1 MSIMSEFEDY
11 KGRLNDAIANIMQTT
26 VSDEVRKEI
35 KTQADAI
42 VYSYGTDGYRRY
54 SLGDSENYHD
64 TYYQNGDTH
73 TLEVEASHT
82 FQGAKWGNYLSTVVE
97 QGWGNWHQ
105 PGPRPYMETTERN
118 MQEKVGGIVA
128 AALESRGF

>member
-11 KGRLNDAIANIMQTT
+11 KWRLNDAIANIMQTT

-64 TYYQNGDTH
+64 TCYQNGDTH

>member
-11 KGRLNDAIANIMQTT
+11 KGRLNAAIANIMQTT

>member
-35 KTQADAI
+35 KVQAESL
-42 VYSYGTDGYRRY
+42 VYSYGTDGLRRY
-54 SLGDSENYHD
+54 SLEDPANYHD
-64 TYYQNGDTH
+64 NYSQSGNTH

-82 FQGAKWGNYLSTVVE
+82 FQGAPWGNYLSTVVE
-97 QGWGNWHQ
+97 QGWSNWNQ
-105 PGPRPYMETTERN
+105 PGPRPYMKTAERN

-128 AALESRGF
+128 AALNSKGL

>member
-105 PGPRPYMETTERN
+105 PGPRPYMETTGRN

>member
-26 VSDEVRKEI
+26 VSDAVREEI
-35 KTQADAI
+35 KTQADSI
-42 VYSYGTDGYRRY
+42 VYSYGNDGYRRY
-54 SLGDSENYHD
+54 SLSDPKTYHD
-64 TYYQNGDTH
+64 YYHQNGDTH
-73 TLEVEASHT
+73 TLEVEARHT
-82 FQGAKWGNYLSTVVE
+82 FQGAPWGNYLSTVVE
-97 QGWGNWHQ
+97 QGWSNWNQ

-128 AALESRGF
+128 AALNSKGL

>member
-42 VYSYGTDGYRRY
+42 VYSYGTDGY
-54 SLGDSENYHD
+54 
-64 TYYQNGDTH
+64 
-73 TLEVEASHT
+73 
-82 FQGAKWGNYLSTVVE
+82 
-97 QGWGNWHQ
+97 
-105 PGPRPYMETTERN
+105 
-118 MQEKVGGIVA
+118 
-128 AALESRGF
+128 

>member
-11 KGRLNDAIANIMQTT
+11 KGRLNAAIADVMKST

-35 KTQADAI
+35 ETQANVL
-42 VYSYGTDGYRRY
+42 VYSNATSNYRG
-54 SLGDSENYHD
+54 SLRDPDNYRD
-64 TYYQNGDTH
+64 TYYRNGDTH

-82 FQGAKWGNYLSTVVE
+82 FQGAPWGNYLSTVVE
-97 QGWGNWHQ
+97 QGWGNWRQ
-105 PGPRPYMETTERN
+105 PGPRPYMKTAERN

-128 AALESRGF
+128 AALESKGF

>member
-11 KGRLNDAIANIMQTT
+11 KGRLNDAISNIMQTT

>member
-11 KGRLNDAIANIMQTT
+11 KGRLNDAIADIMQTT

-35 KTQADAI
+35 KTQAASL
-42 VYSYGTDGYRRY
+42 VYSYGTDGLRRY
-54 SLGDSENYHD
+54 SLEDPNNYHD
-64 TYYQNGDTH
+64 NYYQSGNTH

-82 FQGAKWGNYLSTVVE
+82 FQGAPWGNYLSTVVE
-97 QGWGNWHQ
+97 KGWGNWHQ

-128 AALESRGF
+128 AALESKGL